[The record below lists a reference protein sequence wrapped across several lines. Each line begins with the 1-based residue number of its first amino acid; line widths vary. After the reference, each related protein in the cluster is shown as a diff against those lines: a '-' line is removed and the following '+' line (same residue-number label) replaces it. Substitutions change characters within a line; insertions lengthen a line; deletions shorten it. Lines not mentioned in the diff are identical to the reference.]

1 MRQGINAVYSKKRG
15 EKTMEQRKKAI
26 ICLEGL
32 GKQFQTTNGTVTALD
47 DINLEILKGEIFGI
61 IGLSGAGKSTL
72 VRCINYLETPTAG
85 RVIFEGQNLSMM
97 KEAEIRKARQSMGM
111 IFQQFNLLAQRNVL
125 QNVCFPMEIAGVPKA
140 EAKKRAAE
148 LLKLVGLEERMKAY
162 PAQLSGGQKQ
172 RVAIARAMST
182 NPKVLL
188 CDEATSALD
197 PNTTKSILELL
208 KKINRELG
216 ITVIVITHEM
226 AVIESICDRV
236 AIIDH
241 SHIAES
247 GKVSEIFSGPKS
259 EIGRQLILGETAG
272 QKTSFARARQIRV
285 IFNGQESSEPIISNM
300 VLACKVPVNILLADT
315 HDIGGKAMGQ
325 MLLQLP
331 EDEVDAGRICNYLK
345 TVGVTYEEVR

>member
-1 MRQGINAVYSKKRG
+1 
-15 EKTMEQRKKAI
+15 MEQRKEAI

-97 KEAEIRKARQSMGM
+97 KESEIRKARQSMGM

-162 PAQLSGGQKQ
+162 PAQLSGGMQQ
-172 RVAIARAMST
+172 RAAIARALAYEPTFIMMDEPFAALDYFT
-182 NPKVLL
+182 REQMQKELL
-188 CDEATSALD
+188 RVQQERSASILFVTHSIDEAL
-197 PNTTKSILELL
+197 ILGSQ
-208 KKINRELG
+208 I
-216 ITVIVITHEM
+216 
-226 AVIESICDRV
+226 AVIEKGMV
-236 AIIDH
+236 KALYEVK
-241 SHIAES
+241 A
-247 GKVSEIFSGPKS
+247 P
-259 EIGRQLILGETAG
+259 
-272 QKTSFARARQIRV
+272 
-285 IFNGQESSEPIISNM
+285 QEERN
-300 VLACKVPVNILLADT
+300 LL
-315 HDIGGKAMGQ
+315 
-325 MLLQLP
+325 
-331 EDEVDAGRICNYLK
+331 EDEMITLK
-345 TVGVTYEEVR
+345 RDIINNLHFI

>member
-15 EKTMEQRKKAI
+15 EKTMEQRKEAI

-97 KEAEIRKARQSMGM
+97 KESEIRKARQSMGM